1 MENSEIQEPIQM
13 TIAKAEIEE
22 CLDQLADD
30 DNQETIDE
38 LVEAITDYSLSAFEF
53 GVDVVRN
60 ALKEVGEDE

>member
-13 TIAKAEIEE
+13 TIAKAEIQE

-38 LVEAITDYSLSAFEF
+38 LLEALLITAYLPSSL
-53 GVDVVRN
+53 
-60 ALKEVGEDE
+60 ALASFATR